1 MELPSSLV
9 AGFKA
14 TGFNWVTNWQGLH
27 RKPHKGEVDDRIMAY
42 SFTVSFVILTIMNQ
56 IPGLRLRVSETDE
69 MSGLDASQI
78 GEYAFEAL
86 TEKES

>member
-1 MELPSSLV
+1 
-9 AGFKA
+9 
-14 TGFNWVTNWQGLH
+14 
-27 RKPHKGEVDDRIMAY
+27 MAY